1 MTMQRRD
8 FLSTSAVI
16 GLLSGISSTNGSAHP
31 TTGDPLKP
39 FYLPPIE
46 PLQPG
51 PSGLNTRTHVRQS
64 QTNGQFS
71 CVEFA
76 VAARKMGPSPHLH
89 KELDELMY
97 VLEGTISVIVGEEV
111 YQVQAGG
118 WHLRPRGIMHT
129 FWNAT
134 DKPAVG
140 IDCYFQQPFEDY
152 LEASIHTI
160 PEAAKTRGLAMNSPE
175 IQAMYRDLRQKFG
188 MVSFPEKRQPLID
201 KYGLVA

>member
-1 MTMQRRD
+1 MERRD
-8 FLSTSAVI
+8 FLSATTAVGLFAGFSAA
-16 GLLSGISSTNGSAHP
+16 GLSAQAGSP
-31 TTGDPLKP
+31 DPLRP
-39 FYLPPIE
+39 FYLPPVP
-46 PLQPG
+46 PLEPG
-51 PSGLNTRTHVRQS
+51 PTGMNIRTRVRQS

-76 VAARKMGPSPHLH
+76 VAAKQMGPAPHLH

-111 YQVQAGG
+111 YHVQAGG
-118 WHLRPRGIMHT
+118 WHLRPRGIVHT

-152 LEASIHTI
+152 LEAVTRTI
-160 PEAAKTRGLAMNSPE
+160 PELAKTRGLAMNSPE
-175 IQAMYRDLRQKFG
+175 IQAMYNDLTNKFG
-188 MVSFPEKRQPLID
+188 MVRFPEQRQPLID
-201 KYGLVA
+201 KYGLKA

>member
-1 MTMQRRD
+1 MERRD
-8 FLSTSAVI
+8 FLSTSAII
-16 GLLSGISSTNGSAHP
+16 GLLTSINPAIGSAYASAD
-31 TTGDPLKP
+31 DPLKP
-39 FYLPPIE
+39 FYLPPVE

-51 PSGLNTRTHVRQS
+51 PAGLGTRTRVRQS

-76 VAARKMGPSPHLH
+76 IAAKKMGPAPHLH

-97 VLEGTISVIVGEEV
+97 VVEGTITVQVVDTV
-111 YQVQAGG
+111 YEVQAGG
-118 WHLRPRGIMHT
+118 WHLRPRGLVHT

-140 IDCYFQQPFEDY
+140 IDCYFQQPFEEY

-160 PEAAKTRGLAMNSPE
+160 PETAKTRGLAMNSPE
-175 IQAMYRDLRQKFG
+175 VQAMYRDLRQKFG

-201 KYGLVA
+201 KYGLKA